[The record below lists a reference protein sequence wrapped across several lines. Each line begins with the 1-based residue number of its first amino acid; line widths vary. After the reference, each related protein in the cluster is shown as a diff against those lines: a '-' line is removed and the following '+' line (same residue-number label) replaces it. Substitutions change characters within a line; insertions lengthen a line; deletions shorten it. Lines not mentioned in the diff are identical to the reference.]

1 MKRFYFILLVALL
14 YGVAVSAQG
23 VSSNEIAKEICEVAA
38 NTKSIQCDFVQT
50 KQLKMLNDKMVS
62 YGKLYYQQ
70 TNKMRWEYTSPY
82 QYTFVINNSDVLI
95 KKDERTDKINVN
107 QSKVFKEIAR
117 IMMNCVLGKALS
129 DDHSFKVSVV
139 AGTAEWIATLVPQNK
154 DMRNMFDAIILHFDR
169 KNKMVSSVELAEPNG
184 DKTTIELRNLK
195 TNVSIPASTFSVD

>member
-184 DKTTIELRNLK
+184 DKTTIELCNLK